1 MNKSSIKILLILL
14 LLCCLFD
21 LPYWYYQLVR
31 IFGTIGF
38 AYLSWKEY
46 AERLKITPILFAIS
60 AILLNPIIKISF
72 DRNTWQFVDII
83 LAAILLITLIFENK
97 IQLLLKNN
105 SV

>member
-1 MNKSSIKILLILL
+1 MNKKIIKIGLVILL
-14 LLCCLFD
+14 LLCL
-21 LPYWYYQLVR
+21 LEMPYWYYQLLR

-46 AERLKITPILFAIS
+46 EERLKLTPILFAIS

-83 LAAILLITLIFENK
+83 LATILFITLLFEKK
-97 IQLLLKNN
+97 IQLFLKNKPI
-105 SV
+105 

>member
-1 MNKSSIKILLILL
+1 MNKKIIKIGLAILL
-14 LLCCLFD
+14 LLCLFEM
-21 LPYWYYQLVR
+21 PYWYYQLLR

-46 AERLKITPILFAIS
+46 EERLKLTPILFAIS

-83 LAAILLITLIFENK
+83 LATILFITLLFEKK
-97 IQLLLKNN
+97 IQLFLKNKPI
-105 SV
+105 

>member
-1 MNKSSIKILLILL
+1 MNKSSIKIFLILL

-38 AYLSWKEY
+38 AYLSWVEY
-46 AERLKITPILFAIS
+46 EERLKLTPILFAIS

-83 LAAILLITLIFENK
+83 LETILFITLLFEKK
-97 IQLLLKNN
+97 IQHFLKNKPI
-105 SV
+105 